1 MMIVWGL
8 WISSTT
14 TKHAKMPVAS
24 TAVGYN
30 TRKKEEQT
38 FYLWIFPFYLVQDQ
52 VQLSNA
58 GQ

>member
-38 FYLWIFPFYLVQDQ
+38 FYLWIFPFYLVQAQ
-52 VQLSNA
+52 V
-58 GQ
+58 